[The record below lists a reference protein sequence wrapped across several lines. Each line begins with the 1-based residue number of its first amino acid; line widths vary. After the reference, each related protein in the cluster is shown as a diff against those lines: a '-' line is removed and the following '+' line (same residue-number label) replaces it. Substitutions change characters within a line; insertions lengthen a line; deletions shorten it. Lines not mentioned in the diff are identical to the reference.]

1 MQITILLGAFA
12 LFVFLSVP
20 IGIAIGIA
28 LVIFAFAGGQMGMDY
43 IAQSIFSSMNSF
55 PLIAIPFF
63 ILAGS
68 LMEGGGL
75 SKRLIN
81 LSNALVGHFTGGLGI
96 VTVLTCIFFG
106 AISGSA
112 IATVAAI
119 GTIMI
124 PAMEEQGYSRSFA
137 TALTAAAGVLGTI
150 IPPSIPMVMYC
161 VALPAASP
169 GQMFMGGVGP
179 GLLSGLALI
188 TLVYYYAKKHGY
200 TNKDAKFEL
209 AAVGK
214 AFVKAIWALLVPL
227 IIIGGIYGGVFS
239 ATEAAVV
246 ACVYGFIV
254 GQFVYKEL
262 SIKATAQAF
271 IKSGI
276 TVSSILIVVATGS
289 VLGKILTVEGVPGM
303 VKNMLMSM
311 SDNVFI
317 LLIVINL
324 ILLVVGCIMETFTA
338 IIILSPILYPIVAQ
352 YGIDIYHFGVMM
364 ILNLSI
370 GFITPPVG
378 SNLFVACGISG
389 MKFED
394 LVKAIWPFLIA
405 HLVALLFVIFIP
417 QITLF
422 LPHVLP
428 LIFGM

>member
-1 MQITILLGAFA
+1 MLIFLLFA
-12 LFVFLSVP
+12 SFAIFVFLSVP
-20 IGIAIGIA
+20 IGVSIGMA
-28 LVIFAFAGGQMGMDY
+28 LCLYGFAGGAMGLDF
-43 IAQSIFSSMNSF
+43 ISQAIFSSMNSF

-63 ILAGS
+63 ILAGA

-81 LSNALVGHFTGGLGI
+81 FSNSLVGHFTGGLGI

-112 IATVAAI
+112 IATVAAV

-124 PAMEEQGYSRSFA
+124 PAMEEQGYPRSFA
-137 TALTAAAGVLGTI
+137 TALAAAAGVLGTI
-150 IPPSIPMVMYC
+150 IPPSIPMIMYC
-161 VALPAASP
+161 VALPSASP
-169 GQMFMGGVGP
+169 GNMFVGGIGP
-179 GLLSGLALI
+179 GLLAGAALML
-188 TLVYYYAKKHGY
+188 LVYYYARRDGY
-200 TNKDAKFEL
+200 RGANTEFSLKNVIKCAIEATGAL
-209 AAVGK
+209 
-214 AFVKAIWALLVPL
+214 FVPV

-254 GQFVYKEL
+254 GKFIYKEL
-262 SIKATAQAF
+262 SIKATLNAF
-271 IKSGI
+271 ISSAI

-289 VLGKILTVEGVPGM
+289 VLGKILTVEGVPRM
-303 VKNMLMSM
+303 VENALTSM
-311 SDNVFI
+311 SGNVYV

-324 ILLVVGCIMETFTA
+324 ILLVVGCVMETFTA
-338 IIILSPILYPIVAQ
+338 IIILSPILYPIVAK

-378 SNLFVACGISG
+378 SNLFVACGITG
-389 MKFED
+389 MKFEA
-394 LVKAIWPFLIA
+394 LVKAIWPFLLALI
-405 HLVALLFVIFIP
+405 VALIFVTFIP

-422 LPHVLP
+422 LPNL
-428 LIFGM
+428 FGM

>member
-1 MQITILLGAFA
+1 MHITLLLISFA
-12 LFVFLSVP
+12 VFVFLSVP
-20 IGIAIGIA
+20 IGVSIGMA
-28 LVIFAFAGGQMGMDY
+28 LCIYGFLGGSMGLDF
-43 IAQSIFSSMNSF
+43 ISQAIFSSMNSF

-81 LSNALVGHFTGGLGI
+81 LSNSMVGHFTGGLGI

-124 PAMEEQGYSRSFA
+124 PAMEEQGYPREFA

-169 GQMFMGGVGP
+169 GNMFMGGIGP
-179 GLLSGLALI
+179 GLLAGGALI
-188 TLVYYYAKKHGY
+188 LLVYYFARKNGY
-200 TNKDAKFEL
+200 RNLKAKFEIKNVFKC
-209 AAVGK
+209 AAD
-214 AFVKAIWALLVPL
+214 AIWALFVPI
-227 IIIGGIYGGVFS
+227 IIIGGIYGGIFS

-254 GQFVYKEL
+254 GKFIYKEL
-262 SIKATAQAF
+262 SVKLTVDAF
-271 IKSGI
+271 VNSAI

-289 VLGKILTVEGVPGM
+289 VLGKILTVEGVPRM
-303 VKNMLMSM
+303 VENFLTSM
-311 SDNVFI
+311 SSNVYV
-317 LLIVINL
+317 LLLVINL
-324 ILLVVGCIMETFTA
+324 ILLLVGCVMETFTA

-352 YGIDIYHFGVMM
+352 YGIDVYHFGVMM

-378 SNLFVACGISG
+378 SNLFVACGITG
-389 MKFED
+389 MKFEN
-394 LVKAIWPFLIA
+394 LIKSIWPFLTA
-405 HLVALLFVIFIP
+405 LVVALVLVTFIP
-417 QITLF
+417 QITLY
-422 LPHVLP
+422 LPTL
-428 LIFGM
+428 LGM

>member
-1 MQITILLGAFA
+1 MHISLLLISFA
-12 LFVFLSVP
+12 VFVFLSVP
-20 IGIAIGIA
+20 IGVSIGIA
-28 LVIFAFAGGQMGMDY
+28 LCIYAFAGGAMGLDY
-43 IAQSIFSSMNSF
+43 ISQAIFSSMNSF

-63 ILAGS
+63 ILAGA

-81 LSNALVGHFTGGLGI
+81 LSNSMVGHFTGGLGI

-124 PAMEEQGYSRSFA
+124 PAMEEQGYPRDFS

-169 GQMFMGGVGP
+169 GNMFMGGVGP
-179 GLLSGLALI
+179 GFLAGGTLMI
-188 TLVYYYAKKHGY
+188 LVYYFAKKNNYRNLEAEFHIK
-200 TNKDAKFEL
+200 NVFKC
-209 AAVGK
+209 AAE
-214 AFVKAIWALLVPL
+214 AIWALFVPV
-227 IIIGGIYGGVFS
+227 IIIGGIYGGIFS

-246 ACVYGFIV
+246 ACVYGFLI
-254 GQFVYKEL
+254 GKFVYKEL
-262 SIKATAQAF
+262 TIKRTREAF
-271 IKSGI
+271 INSAI

-289 VLGKILTVEGVPGM
+289 VLGKILTVEGVPRM
-303 VKNMLMSM
+303 VETMLTSF
-311 SDNVFI
+311 SSNVYV
-317 LLIVINL
+317 LLIVINI
-324 ILLVVGCIMETFTA
+324 ILLLVGCVMETFTA

-352 YGIDIYHFGVMM
+352 YGIDVYHFGVMM

-378 SNLFVACGISG
+378 SNLFVAVGITG

-394 LVKAIWPFLIA
+394 LVKSIWPFLLALI
-405 HLVALLFVIFIP
+405 VALILVTFIP

-422 LPHVLP
+422 LPNL
-428 LIFGM
+428 FGM

>member
-1 MQITILLGAFA
+1 MLIFLLLVSFA
-12 LFVFLSVP
+12 VFVFLSVP
-20 IGIAIGIA
+20 IGVSIGMA
-28 LVIFAFAGGQMGMDY
+28 LCIYGFSGGAMGLDF
-43 IAQSIFSSMNSF
+43 ISQAIFSSMNSF

-81 LSNALVGHFTGGLGI
+81 LSNSMVGHFTGGLGI

-124 PAMEEQGYSRSFA
+124 PAMEEQGYPRSFS

-169 GQMFMGGVGP
+169 GNMFMGGIGP
-179 GLLSGLALI
+179 GLLAGTALI
-188 TLVYYYAKKHGY
+188 ILVYYYAKRDGY
-200 TNKDAKFEL
+200 KGTDQKFNINKVIKCAID
-209 AAVGK
+209 
-214 AFVKAIWALLVPL
+214 AIWALFVPI

-254 GQFVYKEL
+254 GKFIYREL
-262 SIKATAQAF
+262 SIKATTKAF
-271 IKSGI
+271 ISSAV

-289 VLGKILTVEGVPGM
+289 VLGKILTVEGVPKM
-303 VKNMLMSM
+303 VEHSLMSL
-311 SDNVFI
+311 SDNVYV
-317 LLIVINL
+317 LLIVINI
-324 ILLVVGCIMETFTA
+324 ILLIVGCIMETFTA
-338 IIILSPILYPIVAQ
+338 IIILSPILYPIVAN
-352 YGIDIYHFGVMM
+352 YGIDVYHFGVMM

-378 SNLFVACGISG
+378 SNLFVACGITG
-389 MKFED
+389 MKFEN
-394 LVKAIWPFLIA
+394 LVKSIWPFLLA
-405 HLVALLFVIFIP
+405 LVVALLLVTFIP
-417 QITLF
+417 AITLF
-422 LPHVLP
+422 LPNL
-428 LIFGM
+428 LGM

>member
-1 MQITILLGAFA
+1 MHIFLLLASFA
-12 LFVFLSVP
+12 VLVLLSVP
-20 IGIAIGIA
+20 IGVSIGTA
-28 LVIFAFAGGQMGMDY
+28 LLLYGFAGGEMGLDF
-43 IAQSIFSSMNSF
+43 ITQAIFSSMNSF

-81 LSNALVGHFTGGLGI
+81 LSNSLVGHFTGGLGI

-112 IATVAAI
+112 IATVAAV
-119 GTIMI
+119 GTILI
-124 PAMEEQGYSRSFA
+124 PAMEAQGYPRAFA

-150 IPPSIPMVMYC
+150 IPPSIPMVMYS
-161 VALPAASP
+161 VAIPAAST
-169 GQMFMGGVGP
+169 GNMFMGGIGP
-179 GLLSGLALI
+179 GLLAGGLLMV
-188 TLVYYYAKKHGY
+188 TVYYYARKNGY
-200 TNKDAKFEL
+200 RSSNT
-209 AAVGK
+209 
-214 AFVKAIWALLVPL
+214 AFSFKNFLKCAIDAIWALLVPV

-254 GQFVYKEL
+254 GKFVYKEL
-262 SIKATAQAF
+262 TIDLTSKAF
-271 IKSGI
+271 ISSAI

-289 VLGKILTVEGVPGM
+289 VLGKILTVEGVPKM
-303 VKNMLMSM
+303 VETSLTSM
-311 SDNVFI
+311 SSNIIV
-317 LLIVINL
+317 LLIVINIVLL
-324 ILLVVGCIMETFTA
+324 IVGCVMETFTA
-338 IIILSPILYPIVAQ
+338 IIILSPILYPIVAS
-352 YGIDIYHFGVMM
+352 YGINVYHFGVMM

-389 MKFED
+389 MKFEE
-394 LVKAIWPFLIA
+394 LVKSIWPFLLTLI
-405 HLVALLFVIFIP
+405 VALILVTFIP

-422 LPHVLP
+422 LPNL
-428 LIFGM
+428 LGMK

>member
-1 MQITILLGAFA
+1 MHIFLLLASFA
-12 LFVFLSVP
+12 VFVFLSVP
-20 IGIAIGIA
+20 IGVSIGMA
-28 LVIFAFAGGQMGMDY
+28 LCLYGFADGAMGLDF
-43 IAQSIFSSMNSF
+43 ISQAIFSSMNSF

-81 LSNALVGHFTGGLGI
+81 LSNSMVGHFTGGLGI

-124 PAMEEQGYSRSFA
+124 PAMEEQGYPRSFA

-161 VALPAASP
+161 VALPSASP
-169 GQMFMGGVGP
+169 GNMFMGGIGP
-179 GLLSGLALI
+179 GLLAGGALI
-188 TLVYYYAKKHGY
+188 ILVYYYAKRDGY
-200 TNKDAKFEL
+200 KSTNIEFNFKNVIKCAID
-209 AAVGK
+209 
-214 AFVKAIWALLVPL
+214 AIWALFVPF
-227 IIIGGIYGGVFS
+227 IIIGGIYGGIFS

-254 GQFVYKEL
+254 GKFIYKEL
-262 SIKATAQAF
+262 SIKTTSKAF
-271 IKSGI
+271 VTSAI

-289 VLGKILTVEGVPGM
+289 VLGKILTVEGVPKM
-303 VKNMLMSM
+303 VETALTSL
-311 SDNVFI
+311 SSNVYV
-317 LLIVINL
+317 LLIVINI
-324 ILLVVGCIMETFTA
+324 ILLIVGCVMETFTA

-352 YGIDIYHFGVMM
+352 YGIDVYHFGVMM

-378 SNLFVACGISG
+378 SNLFVACGITG
-389 MKFED
+389 MKFEN
-394 LVKAIWPFLIA
+394 LVKSIWPFLLALIIA
-405 HLVALLFVIFIP
+405 LILVTFIP

-422 LPHVLP
+422 LPNL
-428 LIFGM
+428 FGM

>member
-1 MQITILLGAFA
+1 MHIFLLLASFF

-20 IGIAIGIA
+20 IGVSIGIA
-28 LVIFAFAGGQMGMDY
+28 LCIYGFSGGAMGLDY
-43 IAQSIFSSMNSF
+43 ISQSIFSSMNSF

-68 LMEGGGL
+68 IMEGGGL

-81 LSNALVGHFTGGLGI
+81 LSNSMVGHVRGGLGI

-124 PAMEEQGYSRSFA
+124 PAMEEQGYPKSFA
-137 TALTAAAGVLGTI
+137 TSLTAAAGVLGTI

-169 GQMFMGGVGP
+169 GNMFMGGVGP
-179 GLLSGLALI
+179 GLLAGGALI
-188 TLVYYYAKKHGY
+188 VLVYYFARRDGYRGAKE
-200 TNKDAKFEL
+200 KFSIKNVLRNALE
-209 AAVGK
+209 
-214 AFVKAIWALLVPL
+214 AIWALFVPV
-227 IIIGGIYGGVFS
+227 IIIGGIYGGIFS

-254 GQFVYKEL
+254 GKFIYKEL
-262 SIKATAQAF
+262 SIKATTTAF
-271 IKSGI
+271 ISSAI

-289 VLGKILTVEGVPGM
+289 VLGKILTIEGVPKM
-303 VKNMLMSM
+303 VESSLTSM
-311 SDNVFI
+311 SSNIFV

-324 ILLVVGCIMETFTA
+324 ILLVVGCVMETFTA

-352 YGIDIYHFGVMM
+352 YGIDVYHFGVMM

-378 SNLFVACGISG
+378 SNLFVACGITG
-389 MKFED
+389 MKFEN
-394 LVKAIWPFLIA
+394 LVKAIWPFLLALI
-405 HLVALLFVIFIP
+405 VALILVTFIP
-417 QITLF
+417 NITLF
-422 LPHVLP
+422 LPNL
-428 LIFGM
+428 FGI

>member
-1 MQITILLGAFA
+1 MSVIILLATFA
-12 LFVFLSVP
+12 ICVFLTVP
-20 IGIAIGIA
+20 IGVSIGISLCIYA
-28 LVIFAFAGGQMGMDY
+28 ITGGAMGMDY
-43 IAQSIFSSMNSF
+43 ISQAIFSSMNSF

-63 ILAGS
+63 ILAGA

-124 PAMEEQGYSRSFA
+124 PAMEEQGYPRAFA

-161 VALPAASP
+161 VAIPSASP
-169 GQMFMGGVGP
+169 GNMFLGGIGP
-179 GLLSGLALI
+179 GLLAGGTLIVLA
-188 TLVYYYAKKHGY
+188 VFYARKNESIRSIHRFSFK
-200 TNKDAKFEL
+200 NVLSSF
-209 AAVGK
+209 
-214 AFVKAIWALLVPL
+214 FKAIWALFVPL

-254 GQFVYKEL
+254 GKFVYKEL
-262 SIKATAQAF
+262 SLKNTMNAF
-271 IKSGI
+271 MASGT
-276 TVSSILIVVATGS
+276 TVASILIVVATGS
-289 VLGKILTVEGVPGM
+289 VLGKILTVEGVPRL
-303 VKNMLMSM
+303 VESALMSF

-317 LLIVINL
+317 LLILINL
-324 ILLVVGCIMETFTA
+324 ILLVVGCVMETFTA
-338 IIILSPILYPIVAQ
+338 IIILSPILYPIVANL
-352 YGIDIYHFGVMM
+352 GIDVYHFGVMM

-378 SNLFVACGISG
+378 SNLFVACGITG
-389 MKFED
+389 MKFES
-394 LVKAIWPFLIA
+394 LVKAIWPFLLALI
-405 HLVALLFVIFIP
+405 VALIMVTFIP
-417 QITLF
+417 SITLYIPN
-422 LPHVLP
+422 LL
-428 LIFGM
+428 GM

>member
-1 MQITILLGAFA
+1 MSILILLGAFA

-20 IGIAIGIA
+20 IGVAIGIA
-28 LVIFAFAGGQMGMDY
+28 LIIFAFAGGQMGMDY

-75 SKRLIN
+75 SKRLIK
-81 LSNALVGHFTGGLGI
+81 LSNSLVGHFTGGLGI

-124 PAMEEQGYSRSFA
+124 PAMEEQGYPRSFA

-169 GQMFMGGVGP
+169 GKMFMGGIGP
-179 GLLSGLALI
+179 GLLAGLSLI
-188 TLVYYYAKKHGY
+188 SLVYYYAKKHNY
-200 TNKDAKFEL
+200 TDKNAKFNL
-209 AAVGK
+209 AEVGK
-214 AFVKAIWALLVPL
+214 AFVNAIWALLVPM

-254 GQFVYKEL
+254 GKFVYREL
-262 SIKATAQAF
+262 SIKATTHAF
-271 IKSGI
+271 VNSGI

-311 SDNVFI
+311 SSNVFV

-338 IIILSPILYPIVAQ
+338 IIILSPILYPIVAA

-405 HLVALLFVIFIP
+405 HLVALILVTFLP

-422 LPHVLP
+422 LPRL
-428 LIFGM
+428 LGM

>member
-1 MQITILLGAFA
+1 MVIFLLLASFA
-12 LFVFLSVP
+12 LFVFLTVP
-20 IGIAIGIA
+20 IGVSIGMA
-28 LVIFAFAGGQMGMDY
+28 LCLYGFSGGIMGLDF
-43 IAQSIFSSMNSF
+43 ISQAIFSSMNSF

-75 SKRLIN
+75 SKRLIK
-81 LSNALVGHFTGGLGI
+81 LSNSLVGHFTGGLGI

-124 PAMEEQGYSRSFA
+124 PAMEEQGYPRSFA

-161 VALPAASP
+161 VALPSASP
-169 GQMFMGGVGP
+169 GNMFMGGIGP
-179 GLLSGLALI
+179 GFLAGGTLMF
-188 TLVYYYAKKHGY
+188 LVYYYAKRDGFKN
-200 TNKDAKFEL
+200 TNTSFDFKEVIEC
-209 AAVGK
+209 AVD
-214 AFVKAIWALLVPL
+214 AIWALFVPF
-227 IIIGGIYGGVFS
+227 IIIGGIYGGIFS

-254 GQFVYKEL
+254 GKFIYKEL
-262 SIKATAQAF
+262 SIDTTSKAFVSSA
-271 IKSGI
+271 I

-289 VLGKILTVEGVPGM
+289 VLGKILTVEGVPKM
-303 VKNMLMSM
+303 VESALTSL
-311 SDNVFI
+311 SSNVYV
-317 LLIVINL
+317 LLIVINI
-324 ILLVVGCIMETFTA
+324 ILLIVGCVMETFTA

-352 YGIDIYHFGVMM
+352 YGINVYHFGVMM

-378 SNLFVACGISG
+378 SNLFVACGITG

-394 LVKAIWPFLIA
+394 LVKSIWPFLIA
-405 HLVALLFVIFIP
+405 LIISLLLVTFIP

-422 LPHVLP
+422 LPDL
-428 LIFGM
+428 FGM

>member
-1 MQITILLGAFA
+1 VHIFILLASFA
-12 LFVFLSVP
+12 LFVLLSVP
-20 IGIAIGIA
+20 IGVAIGIA
-28 LVIFAFAGGQMGMDY
+28 LCLYAFTGGAMGMDF
-43 IAQSIFSSMNSF
+43 ITQSVFSSLNSF

-75 SKRLIN
+75 SRRLIN
-81 LSNALVGHFTGGLGI
+81 LSNSLVGHFTGGLGI

-124 PAMEEQGYSRSFA
+124 PAMEEQGYPRSFA
-137 TALTAAAGVLGTI
+137 TALTAASGVLGTI
-150 IPPSIPMVMYC
+150 IPPSIPMIMYC
-161 VALPAASP
+161 VAIPAASP
-169 GQMFMGGVGP
+169 GNMFIGGIGP
-179 GLLSGLALI
+179 GLLAGGALMI
-188 TLVYYYAKKHGY
+188 LVYYYAKRDGY
-200 TNKDAKFEL
+200 TSSNTSFNMKNSIKCAID
-209 AAVGK
+209 
-214 AFVKAIWALLVPL
+214 AIWALFVPV

-254 GQFVYKEL
+254 GKFIYKEL
-262 SIKATAQAF
+262 SISLTSSAF
-271 IKSGI
+271 ISSAI
-276 TVSSILIVVATGS
+276 TVSSILIVVSTGS
-289 VLGKILTVEGVPGM
+289 VMGRILTVEGVPKM
-303 VKNMLMSM
+303 VETSLTSM
-311 SDNVFI
+311 SSNVFV

-324 ILLVVGCIMETFTA
+324 ILLLVGCVMETFTA

-352 YGIDIYHFGVMM
+352 YGIDVYHFGVMM

-378 SNLFVACGISG
+378 SNLFVACGITG

-394 LVKAIWPFLIA
+394 LVKAIWPFLLA
-405 HLVALLFVIFIP
+405 LLVALLFVTFIP

-422 LPHVLP
+422 LPNL
-428 LIFGM
+428 LGF

>member
-1 MQITILLGAFA
+1 MLIFLLLGSFA

-20 IGIAIGIA
+20 IGVSIGMA
-28 LVIFAFAGGQMGMDY
+28 LCLYGFSGGAMGLDY
-43 IAQSIFSSMNSF
+43 ISQAIFSSMNSF

-81 LSNALVGHFTGGLGI
+81 LSNSLVGHLTGGLGI

-124 PAMEEQGYSRSFA
+124 PAMEEQGYPRSFA

-150 IPPSIPMVMYC
+150 IPPSIPMVMYS
-161 VALPAASP
+161 VALPSASP
-169 GQMFMGGVGP
+169 GNMFMGGIGP
-179 GLLSGLALI
+179 GLLSGGALI
-188 TLVYYYAKKHGY
+188 ILVYYFAKKNGY
-200 TNKDAKFEL
+200 KNTNIKFSFKNL
-209 AAVGK
+209 LK
-214 AFVKAIWALLVPL
+214 CTIDAIWALFVPF
-227 IIIGGIYGGVFS
+227 IIIGGIYGGIFS

-254 GQFVYKEL
+254 GKFIYKEL
-262 SIKATAQAF
+262 SINTTINAF
-271 IKSGI
+271 VSSAI

-289 VLGKILTVEGVPGM
+289 VLGKILTVEGIPKM
-303 VKNMLMSM
+303 VENSLTSL
-311 SDNVFI
+311 SSNVYV
-317 LLIVINL
+317 LLIVINI
-324 ILLVVGCIMETFTA
+324 ILLIVGCIMETFTA

-352 YGIDIYHFGVMM
+352 YGINVYHFGVMM

-378 SNLFVACGISG
+378 SNLFVACGITG

-394 LVKAIWPFLIA
+394 LVKSIWPFLLALIFA
-405 HLVALLFVIFIP
+405 LILVTFIP

-422 LPHVLP
+422 LPNL
-428 LIFGM
+428 FGF

>member
-1 MQITILLGAFA
+1 MLIFLLLASFA
-12 LFVFLSVP
+12 VFVFLSVP
-20 IGIAIGIA
+20 IGVSIGMA
-28 LVIFAFAGGQMGMDY
+28 LCIYGFADGAMGLDF
-43 IAQSIFSSMNSF
+43 ISQAIFSSMNSF

-81 LSNALVGHFTGGLGI
+81 LSNSMVGHFTGGLGI

-124 PAMEEQGYSRSFA
+124 PAMEEQGYPRSFA

-161 VALPAASP
+161 VALPSASP
-169 GQMFMGGVGP
+169 GNMFMGGIGP
-179 GLLSGLALI
+179 GLLAGGALI
-188 TLVYYYAKKHGY
+188 VLVYYYAKRDGY
-200 TNKDAKFEL
+200 KSTNTDFNFKNVIKCAID
-209 AAVGK
+209 
-214 AFVKAIWALLVPL
+214 AIWALFVPF
-227 IIIGGIYGGVFS
+227 IIIGGIYGGIFS

-246 ACVYGFIV
+246 ACVYGFLV
-254 GQFVYKEL
+254 GKFIYKEL
-262 SIKATAQAF
+262 SIKTTSKAF
-271 IKSGI
+271 VSSAI

-289 VLGKILTVEGVPGM
+289 VLGKILTVEGVPKM
-303 VKNMLMSM
+303 VETALTSLSSNIY
-311 SDNVFI
+311 V
-317 LLIVINL
+317 LLIVINI
-324 ILLVVGCIMETFTA
+324 ILLIVGCVMETFTA

-352 YGIDIYHFGVMM
+352 YGIDVYHFGVMM

-378 SNLFVACGISG
+378 SNLFVACGITG
-389 MKFED
+389 MKFEN
-394 LVKAIWPFLIA
+394 LVKSIWPFLLALIIGLI
-405 HLVALLFVIFIP
+405 LVTFIP

-422 LPHVLP
+422 LPNL
-428 LIFGM
+428 FGM

>member
-1 MQITILLGAFA
+1 MILLLLLTFF
-12 LFVFLSVP
+12 LLVFLTVP
-20 IGIAIGIA
+20 IGVSIGIS
-28 LVIFAFAGGQMGMDY
+28 LLLYSFAGGTMGMDY
-43 IAQSIFSSMNSF
+43 ISQSMFSSMNSF

-81 LSNALVGHFTGGLGI
+81 LSNAMVGHLTGGLGI

-124 PAMEEQGYSRSFA
+124 PAMEEQGYPKSFA

-161 VALPAASP
+161 VALPSASP
-169 GQMFMGGVGP
+169 GTMFMGGIGP
-179 GLLSGLALI
+179 GLLAGGALI
-188 TLVYYYAKKHGY
+188 VLTYYVARKEGY
-200 TNKDAKFEL
+200 KDLTAKFQFRK
-209 AAVGK
+209 VMV
-214 AFVKAIWALLVPL
+214 AFKDAIWALFVPV

-254 GQFVYKEL
+254 GQFIYREL
-262 SIKATAQAF
+262 SVKRSSVAF
-271 IKSGI
+271 VESAI
-276 TVSSILIVVATGS
+276 TVSSIMIVVATGS
-289 VLGKILTVEGVPGM
+289 VLGKILTVEGVPRM
-303 VKNMLMSM
+303 VQESLLAISSNQF
-311 SDNVFI
+311 V
-317 LLIVINL
+317 LLIVINVVLL
-324 ILLVVGCIMETFTA
+324 IVGCVMETFTA
-338 IIILSPILYPIVAQ
+338 IIILSPILYPIVAS
-352 YGIDIYHFGVMM
+352 YGMDVYHFGVMM

-378 SNLFVACGISG
+378 SNLFVAVGITG
-389 MKFED
+389 IKFEK
-394 LVKAIWPFLIA
+394 LVTAIWPFLLALI
-405 HLVALLFVIFIP
+405 VALLMVTFIP
-417 QITLF
+417 SITLF
-422 LPHVLP
+422 LPNL
-428 LIFGM
+428 LGM

>member
-1 MQITILLGAFA
+1 MLIFLLLASFA
-12 LFVFLSVP
+12 AFVFLTVP
-20 IGIAIGIA
+20 IGVSIGMA
-28 LVIFAFAGGQMGMDY
+28 LCLYGFAGGEMGLDF
-43 IAQSIFSSMNSF
+43 ISQAIFSSMNSF

-81 LSNALVGHFTGGLGI
+81 LSNSLVGHFTGGLGI

-112 IATVAAI
+112 IATVAAV

-124 PAMEEQGYSRSFA
+124 PAMEEQGYPRSFA

-150 IPPSIPMVMYC
+150 IPPSIPMIMYC

-169 GQMFMGGVGP
+169 GNMFMGGIGP
-179 GLLSGLALI
+179 GLLAGAALI
-188 TLVYYYAKKHGY
+188 ILVYFYAKREGY
-200 TNKDAKFEL
+200 KSTTAKFQFKN
-209 AAVGK
+209 V
-214 AFVKAIWALLVPL
+214 VKCAIDAIWALFVPI

-254 GQFVYKEL
+254 GKFIYKEL
-262 SIKATAQAF
+262 SFNAASKAF
-271 IKSGI
+271 IASAI

-289 VLGKILTVEGVPGM
+289 VLGKILTVEGVPKM
-303 VKNMLMSM
+303 VENALTSM
-311 SDNVFI
+311 SSNVYV
-317 LLIVINL
+317 LLIVINI
-324 ILLVVGCIMETFTA
+324 ILLIVGCVMETFTA

-352 YGIDIYHFGVMM
+352 YGINVYHFGLIM

-378 SNLFVACGISG
+378 SNLFVACGITG
-389 MKFED
+389 MKFEK
-394 LVKAIWPFLIA
+394 LVKAIWPFLLALI
-405 HLVALLFVIFIP
+405 VALILVTFIP

-422 LPHVLP
+422 LPNL
-428 LIFGM
+428 LGM

>member
-1 MQITILLGAFA
+1 MHIFLLLASFA
-12 LFVFLSVP
+12 VFVFLSVP
-20 IGIAIGIA
+20 IGVAVGMA
-28 LVIFAFAGGQMGMDY
+28 LCIYGFTGGVMGLDF
-43 IAQSIFSSMNSF
+43 ITQSIFSSMNSF

-75 SKRLIN
+75 SRRLIN
-81 LSNALVGHFTGGLGI
+81 LSNSLVGHFTGGLGI

-112 IATVAAI
+112 IATVAAV

-124 PAMEEQGYSRSFA
+124 PAMEKQGYPRSFA

-161 VALPAASP
+161 VALPTASP
-169 GQMFMGGVGP
+169 GNMFMGGIGP
-179 GLLSGLALI
+179 GLLAGCALMI
-188 TLVYYYAKKHGY
+188 LVYYYAKRHGY
-200 TNKDAKFEL
+200 KSTSTEFKLKNVIKCAID
-209 AAVGK
+209 
-214 AFVKAIWALLVPL
+214 AIWALFVPF
-227 IIIGGIYGGVFS
+227 IIIGGIYGGIFS

-254 GQFVYKEL
+254 GKFIYKEL
-262 SIKATAQAF
+262 SLKTTSKAFVDSA
-271 IKSGI
+271 I

-289 VLGKILTVEGVPGM
+289 VLGKILTVEGVPKM
-303 VKNMLMSM
+303 VESSLTSL
-311 SDNVFI
+311 SSNVFV
-317 LLIVINL
+317 LLIVINI
-324 ILLVVGCIMETFTA
+324 ILLIVGCVMETFTA

-352 YGIDIYHFGVMM
+352 YGIDVYHFGVMM

-378 SNLFVACGISG
+378 SNLFVACGITG
-389 MKFED
+389 MKFEN
-394 LVKAIWPFLIA
+394 LVKAIWPFLLALI
-405 HLVALLFVIFIP
+405 VALILVTFIP

-422 LPHVLP
+422 LPSL
-428 LIFGM
+428 LGM

>member
-1 MQITILLGAFA
+1 MHIALLLISFA
-12 LFVFLSVP
+12 VFVFLSVP
-20 IGIAIGIA
+20 IGVSIGMA
-28 LVIFAFAGGQMGMDY
+28 LCIYGLSGGAMGLDF
-43 IAQSIFSSMNSF
+43 ISQAIFSSMNSF

-81 LSNALVGHFTGGLGI
+81 LSNSMVGHFTGGLGI

-124 PAMEEQGYSRSFA
+124 PAMEEQGYPRDFS

-169 GQMFMGGVGP
+169 GNMFMGGIGP
-179 GLLSGLALI
+179 GLLAGGALMA
-188 TLVYYYAKKHGY
+188 LVYYYAKKNGY
-200 TNKDAKFEL
+200 KNTSAKFDL
-209 AAVGK
+209 KNVFKCAIDAV
-214 AFVKAIWALLVPL
+214 WALFVPV
-227 IIIGGIYGGVFS
+227 IIIGGIYGGIFS

-254 GQFVYKEL
+254 GKFIYKEL
-262 SIKATAQAF
+262 TLEHTTKAF
-271 IKSGI
+271 INSAI

-289 VLGKILTVEGVPGM
+289 VLGKILTVEGVPRM
-303 VKNMLMSM
+303 VENMLTSM
-311 SDNVFI
+311 SSNVFV
-317 LLIVINL
+317 LLLVINL
-324 ILLVVGCIMETFTA
+324 ILLIVGCIMETFTA

-352 YGIDIYHFGVMM
+352 YGIDVYHFGVMM

-378 SNLFVACGISG
+378 SNLFVACGITG

-394 LVKAIWPFLIA
+394 LVKSIWPFLIA
-405 HLVALLFVIFIP
+405 LLVALVLVTFIP

-422 LPHVLP
+422 LPRL
-428 LIFGM
+428 LGM

>member
-1 MQITILLGAFA
+1 MSIALLFGSFA
-12 LFVFLSVP
+12 LFVFMTIP
-20 IGIAIGIA
+20 IGIAIG
-28 LVIFAFAGGQMGMDY
+28 LSLCLYGLTGGAMGLDY
-43 IAQSIFSSMNSF
+43 ISQSIFSSMNSF

-68 LMEGGGL
+68 LMDGGGL

-81 LSNALVGHFTGGLGI
+81 LSNSFVGHITGGLGI
-96 VTVLTCIFFG
+96 VTVMTCIFFG

-124 PAMEEQGYSRSFA
+124 PAMVKQGYPLSFA

-169 GQMFMGGVGP
+169 GNMFMGGVGP
-179 GLLSGLALI
+179 GFIAGFALMV
-188 TLVYYYAKKHGY
+188 LVYYYAKKNGY
-200 TNKDAKFEL
+200 KNKNIKFDIKN
-209 AAVGK
+209 VITCFK
-214 AFVKAIWALLVPL
+214 DAIWALLVPV
-227 IIIGGIYGGVFS
+227 IIVGGIYGGVFS

-254 GQFVYKEL
+254 GKFIYKEL
-262 SIKATAQAF
+262 SIEVTTKAFVDSAV
-271 IKSGI
+271 
-276 TVSSILIVVATGS
+276 TVASILVVVATGS
-289 VLGKILTVEGVPGM
+289 VLGKILTVEGVPKM
-303 VKNMLMSM
+303 VEASLNSLT
-311 SDNVFI
+311 DNVFLQLLVINII
-317 LLIVINL
+317 LLI
-324 ILLVVGCIMETFTA
+324 VGCIMETFTA

-378 SNLFVACGISG
+378 SNLFVACGITG
-389 MKFED
+389 IKFED
-394 LVKAIWPFLIA
+394 LVKSIWPFLIA
-405 HLVALLFVIFIP
+405 LLIALLLVTYIP
-417 QITLF
+417 EITLF
-422 LPHVLP
+422 LPKL
-428 LIFGM
+428 LGM

>member
-1 MQITILLGAFA
+1 MHIFLLLASFFF
-12 LFVFLSVP
+12 FVFLSVP
-20 IGIAIGIA
+20 IGVSIGIA
-28 LVIFAFAGGQMGMDY
+28 LCIYGFSGGAMGLDY
-43 IAQSIFSSMNSF
+43 ISQSIFSSMNSF

-68 LMEGGGL
+68 IMEGGGL

-81 LSNALVGHFTGGLGI
+81 LSNSMVGHVRGGLGI

-124 PAMEEQGYSRSFA
+124 PAMEEQGYPKSFA

-169 GQMFMGGVGP
+169 GNMFVGGVGP
-179 GLLSGLALI
+179 GLLAGGALI
-188 TLVYYYAKKHGY
+188 VLVYYFARRDGY
-200 TNKDAKFEL
+200 MGSNVKFSL
-209 AAVGK
+209 KNVLK
-214 AFVKAIWALLVPL
+214 NTVKAIWALFVPV
-227 IIIGGIYGGVFS
+227 IIIGGIYGGIFS

-254 GQFVYKEL
+254 GKFIYKEL
-262 SIKATAQAF
+262 TIKATTTAF
-271 IKSGI
+271 ISSAI

-289 VLGKILTVEGVPGM
+289 VLGKILTIEGVPKM
-303 VKNMLMSM
+303 VETGLTSM
-311 SDNVFI
+311 SSNIFV

-324 ILLVVGCIMETFTA
+324 ILLVVGCVMETFTA

-352 YGIDIYHFGVMM
+352 YGIDVYHFGVMM

-378 SNLFVACGISG
+378 SNLFVACGITG
-389 MKFED
+389 MKFEN
-394 LVKAIWPFLIA
+394 LVKAIWPFLLALI
-405 HLVALLFVIFIP
+405 VALILVTFIP
-417 QITLF
+417 NITLF
-422 LPHVLP
+422 LPNL
-428 LIFGM
+428 FGM

>member
-1 MQITILLGAFA
+1 MFIFILLASFA

-20 IGIAIGIA
+20 IGVSIGMA
-28 LVIFAFAGGQMGMDY
+28 LCLYGLAGGAMGLDF
-43 IAQSIFSSMNSF
+43 ISQAIFSSMNSF

-63 ILAGS
+63 ILAGA

-81 LSNALVGHFTGGLGI
+81 LSNSLVGHFTGGLGI

-124 PAMEEQGYSRSFA
+124 PAMEKQGYPRSFA
-137 TALTAAAGVLGTI
+137 TALAAAAGVLGTI
-150 IPPSIPMVMYC
+150 IPPSIPMIMYC

-169 GQMFMGGVGP
+169 GNMFMGGIGP
-179 GLLSGLALI
+179 GLLGGIALI
-188 TLVYYYAKKHGY
+188 VLVYDYAKRDGY
-200 TNKDAKFEL
+200 KSATTKFNFKNAL
-209 AAVGK
+209 KCAVE
-214 AFVKAIWALLVPL
+214 AIWALFVPF
-227 IIIGGIYGGVFS
+227 IIMGGIYGGMFS
-239 ATEAAVV
+239 ATEAAVI

-254 GQFVYKEL
+254 GKFIYKEL
-262 SIKATAQAF
+262 TIKAASTAFVSSA
-271 IKSGI
+271 I

-289 VLGKILTVEGVPGM
+289 VLGKILTVEGVPKM
-303 VKNMLMSM
+303 VENALTSM
-311 SDNVFI
+311 SSNVYVLLFVINII
-317 LLIVINL
+317 LLI
-324 ILLVVGCIMETFTA
+324 VGCIMETFTA

-352 YGIDIYHFGVMM
+352 YGIDVYHFGVMM
-364 ILNLSI
+364 IFNLSV

-378 SNLFVACGISG
+378 SNLFVACGITG

-394 LVKAIWPFLIA
+394 LVKAIWPFL
-405 HLVALLFVIFIP
+405 LALLAALILITYIP

-422 LPHVLP
+422 LPKL
-428 LIFGM
+428 LGM